1 MKRYIITALCAF
13 IVCRAW
19 GQLNAPCFT
28 IDIPENT
35 PALYNN
41 IPLTIDEDSTVIEL
55 DDTPIYALAVTGQ
68 VEMHTANNSMA
79 RIILVDNYGTEYLV
93 YEVNSLL
100 TDTNRVSFENVGRET
115 LWQDMIFA
123 SHLVVR
129 LTNATVTMNTPTLVT
144 ELLEQSSPAIKRARA
159 MAQNDT
165 IVNVL
170 NRNLAARDIPWRAGA
185 TNLSEASYDVRRSVL
200 GDDNPFHNIEY
211 YIGGYYVA
219 PSFET
224 TATPPAD
231 DGYVKEFDWR
241 NRHGKNWI
249 TPAKQ
254 QWRKDCWAFASIAN
268 GESYINLYYNNKLN
282 IDLSEQQLD
291 SVVRWSTFAEGGH
304 IDEAHK
310 YMTQNELVTENCF
323 PYRYIGGVDTV
334 NGVDQNYVY
343 TPNCDN
349 PDTVFRFGSYYK
361 LYRYRFNDFSD
372 LKKELIKQPVAISI
386 NNWQHAME
394 CVGYKTLCEGDTTYY
409 YTPKSHT
416 YHPDSP
422 FYWNKENYIVIS
434 ESSPYKNS
442 TALSLK
448 NSWWWYRTISY
459 EGWPM
464 LDSIGVRYMIL
475 PLDLVSYIVGFS
487 GQIYSTP
494 FTDADIVCSDADN
507 DGYYFWGIGDKPA
520 HCPVWASNI
529 PDGDDS
535 NPMYGAMDEYGHLD
549 SIGPA
554 FKEPLIIDT
563 NTTWSSPQV
572 IPSDLIIPSGV
583 TLTVTSYLTMHP
595 DATITIE
602 GGQLIVD
609 GGTIRNGDINNK
621 GSFVVKNNGII
632 EMCDDDQYR
641 HNTKDMVHI
650 SNFKSPFNKF
660 TQIKNGGFKRVNR

>member
-100 TDTNRVSFENVGRET
+100 TDTNMVSFENVGRET

-129 LTNATVTMNTPTLVT
+129 LTNATVTMNIPTLVT

-211 YIGGYYVA
+211 YIGGYYVD
-219 PSFET
+219 PSFDVEQS
-224 TATPPAD
+224 PAID
-231 DGYVKEFDWR
+231 DGCVEEFDWR
-241 NRHGKNWI
+241 NRHGRNWI
-249 TPAKQ
+249 TPAKR
-254 QWRKDCWAFASIAN
+254 QWRKDCWAFAAIATA
-268 GESYINLYYNNKLN
+268 ESYINLYYNKNIN

-291 SVVRWSTFAEGGH
+291 SVVRRSTFAEGGY

-310 YMTQNELVTENCF
+310 YMTQNELVTENCY
-323 PYRYIGGVDTV
+323 PYKYMSTTGETDAVIYIEHERCKEPDTIFQFADYQTLGSSNKEIKAKQTILKAPFSMDIGGMQHVLSCIGYKVVEIGDTIYEDGLWYHYPADTITENSPYIG
-334 NGVDQNYVY
+334 
-343 TPNCDN
+343 
-349 PDTVFRFGSYYK
+349 
-361 LYRYRFNDFSD
+361 
-372 LKKELIKQPVAISI
+372 
-386 NNWQHAME
+386 
-394 CVGYKTLCEGDTTYY
+394 KTA
-409 YTPKSHT
+409 
-416 YHPDSP
+416 
-422 FYWNKENYIVIS
+422 WI
-434 ESSPYKNS
+434 
-442 TALSLK
+442 LK
-448 NSWWWYRTISY
+448 NSYLWYRDGDRIIRDT
-459 EGWPM
+459 
-464 LDSIGVRYMIL
+464 IGVRYMIVDDYHL
-475 PLDLVSYIVGFS
+475 LARSSLFKGNVFS
-487 GQIYSTP
+487 NQ
-494 FTDADIVCSDADN
+494 FTDSDIICSDADN

-621 GSFVVKNNGII
+621 GSLVVKNNGII
-632 EMCDDDQYR
+632 EMCDDDRYR
-641 HNTKDMVHI
+641 HNTKDIVHI